1 MAMGSSLFSAMF
13 NPSLV
18 VGCRMLEEAQA
29 QAKAAGVENTFDVLW
44 RAELYRA
51 RSMPGVSLSP
61 KEVLH
66 IAVSVVKPGES

>member
-1 MAMGSSLFSAMF
+1 MVLGSKQFLAMF
-13 NPSLV
+13 NPSAVLA
-18 VGCRMLEEAQA
+18 CRMLEEAQA

-44 RAELYRA
+44 RAEQYRA

-66 IAVSVVKPGES
+66 IAVAVVKPGES